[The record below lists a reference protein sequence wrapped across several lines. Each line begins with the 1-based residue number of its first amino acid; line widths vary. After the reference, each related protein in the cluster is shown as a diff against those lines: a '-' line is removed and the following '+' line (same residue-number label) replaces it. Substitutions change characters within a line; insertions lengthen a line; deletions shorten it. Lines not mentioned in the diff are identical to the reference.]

1 MKKGEEM
8 ILIVGVGRSGTTLV
22 REILNKHPEVNI
34 APETS
39 FYNRFWAAR
48 RLLGSIRIKHN
59 IPKWI
64 YYLLFHSHDPT
75 MKEYN
80 HLFLDLVTY
89 FEKKP
94 PRSHEQMFENILK
107 LFAASR
113 RKQIYGEKTPN
124 HIFYIDYIKQK
135 LPSARIVIT
144 IRDPRAVTASM
155 IKRGDLYKEV
165 YQPAIEWYIG
175 MKKVRKLIRTWREDI
190 FVIKYEDL
198 VDNGYTVV
206 RDLCEFLGLEFS
218 ESMLFPEETNTS
230 FKEIKKRKG
239 IYKDSKEKWRE
250 VLANEDI
257 KTVERI
263 CSDIM
268 LEFGYIPDNRRV
280 YHYLTISEMKFKLFI
295 ETNITLGKLG
305 FRPFRAYL
313 NNVFRGKIK
322 L

>member
-1 MKKGEEM
+1 
-8 ILIVGVGRSGTTLV
+8 
-22 REILNKHPEVNI
+22 
-34 APETS
+34 
-39 FYNRFWAAR
+39 
-48 RLLGSIRIKHN
+48 
-59 IPKWI
+59 
-64 YYLLFHSHDPT
+64 
-75 MKEYN
+75 
-80 HLFLDLVTY
+80 
-89 FEKKP
+89 
-94 PRSHEQMFENILK
+94 
-107 LFAASR
+107 
-113 RKQIYGEKTPN
+113 
-124 HIFYIDYIKQK
+124 
-135 LPSARIVIT
+135 
-144 IRDPRAVTASM
+144 
-155 IKRGDLYKEV
+155 
-165 YQPAIEWYIG
+165 
-175 MKKVRKLIRTWREDI
+175 MKKVRKLIRTWREDV
-190 FVIKYEDL
+190 FVIRYEDL

-313 NNVFRGKIK
+313 NNVFRGKIR